1 MANDGSCQVEAWRH
15 GAEAREAPVFDMRP
29 TRCSHVRTGFTCAI
43 DPAQASAGKPW
54 STGISGSAS
63 SAFRSRS
70 RCGTNTTPENREG
83 RYGCPECCCYERRSA
98 QRHPHCSR
106 NHRAPR
112 QVSGNP
118 TELHSASRVWR
129 RTAAVAS
136 KKIARRCAARSEAF
150 SLLANPCPY
159 WVSDGGRNFLPQF
172 RACFPAFSD
181 RLCIGDQLSPR
192 PKFSGR
198 QTLNIHSN
206 NHLGV
211 SVYGKIILSIDS

>member
-1 MANDGSCQVEAWRH
+1 MPSGGRGRPGATGQKPGRRPYLICARRDAATCGRDSPAPSIQLRPRPANLGRPAFPSAPAAPF
-15 GAEAREAPVFDMRP
+15 GADHDVGRTPHPKTERVVTVVRSVVVTSGGAR
-29 TRCSHVRTGFTCAI
+29 
-43 DPAQASAGKPW
+43 K
-54 STGISGSAS
+54 GILIVP
-63 SAFRSRS
+63 
-70 RCGTNTTPENREG
+70 GTT
-83 RYGCPECCCYERRSA
+83 A
-98 QRHPHCSR
+98 HHPG
-106 NHRAPR
+106 

-136 KKIARRCAARSEAF
+136 KKIARCCAARSEAF
-150 SLLANPCPY
+150 SLIANPCPY

-172 RACFPAFSD
+172 RACFPAFND
-181 RLCIGDQLSPR
+181 RLCIGDELSPR